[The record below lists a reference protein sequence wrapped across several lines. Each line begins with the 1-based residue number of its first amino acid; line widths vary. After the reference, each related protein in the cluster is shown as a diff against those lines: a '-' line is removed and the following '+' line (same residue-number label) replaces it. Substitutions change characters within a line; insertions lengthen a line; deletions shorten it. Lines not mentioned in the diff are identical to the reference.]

1 MTAPPEVKPAATIA
15 IMAIRLAFA
24 AVSSAIFVSSS

>member
-1 MTAPPEVKPAATIA
+1 MTAPSGAKLAATIA
-15 IMAIRLAFA
+15 VMAIRLAFA